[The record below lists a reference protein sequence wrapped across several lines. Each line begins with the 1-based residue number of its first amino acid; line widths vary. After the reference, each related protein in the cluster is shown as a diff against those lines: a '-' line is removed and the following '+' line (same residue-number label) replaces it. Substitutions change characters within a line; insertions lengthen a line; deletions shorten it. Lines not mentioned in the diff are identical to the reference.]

1 MIKKLLK
8 KFGYIH
14 KNDIGDAALY
24 ALRLNTTKKIAIYG
38 LCGRLGI
45 NLNEY
50 VRGEINGN
58 LY

>member
-14 KNDIGDAALY
+14 KDDIGDAALY
-24 ALRLNTTKKIAIYG
+24 ALRLNSNKKIAIHS
-38 LCGRLGI
+38 LCKRLEI

-50 VRGEINGN
+50 IIKERMGEIK
-58 LY
+58 